1 MRLKLKM
8 NFMMFLLR
16 IRDLLLL
23 KMHIPFYQAEIN
35 FISILFRKQLE
46 GICDL
51 SLHFYNLTTCK
62 SAQYQGSVKGR

>member
-1 MRLKLKM
+1 MRLKLKI
-8 NFMMFLLR
+8 NFITFLLR

-23 KMHIPFYQAEIN
+23 KMHIPFYQVEIN
-35 FISILFRKQLE
+35 FILILFRKQKAF
-46 GICDL
+46 CDL